1 MVVIQLDIG
10 PLCAW
15 FGKERRDRPISLL
28 WDEDVSVLCL
38 VEGTKMSLDACFA
51 FGFYVLLRGT
61 KIVSACLFYVLV
73 DGTSKK
79 KDGLDGAFLRN

>member
-1 MVVIQLDIG
+1 
-10 PLCAW
+10 
-15 FGKERRDRPISLL
+15 
-28 WDEDVSVLCL
+28 
-38 VEGTKMSLDACFA
+38 MSLDACFA

-79 KDGLDGAFLRN
+79 KDGLDGAFLCN

>member
-51 FGFYVLLRGT
+51 FGFYVLLRGRRLSLR
-61 KIVSACLFYVLV
+61 VCSAFWLM
-73 DGTSKK
+73 G
-79 KDGLDGAFLRN
+79 